1 MKFFG
6 IRARIL
12 LAALTPALLVTLLVT
27 AILTAE
33 HSRQTQ
39 IEQQRRIGAVARHL
53 GMAAEYH
60 FFVGN
65 DQAFGRLIESALS
78 EPDVVAAIFQDGR
91 GTVVATSL
99 SFSDMLPPAP
109 ETFDHRGIGTLTER
123 DEYWYRHTIRATTL
137 GEFDLFDGGAAGA
150 PPPLVGHVLL
160 KISNRALTDEIRR
173 YAYQA
178 SAIAAAVMALGLLLA
193 LALARPLIR
202 TLGQIADVVEAIRK
216 GRHDRRV
223 RDFEI
228 DELGRLAQGINDMAD
243 TVGQTQ
249 AALTARVSD
258 ATASLRRE
266 RDEAAAAALSR
277 SRFFAAASHDLRQPV
292 QALGLFVA
300 RLSLDARQSLFLP
313 RIEQIARSAHNL
325 QGLLDTLLDYS
336 RLSGQVYQVVKKPVN
351 TGILLLRIL
360 NEFTP
365 AAAEKRIALRQRG
378 PECWIQTDETMLYR
392 ILINLVSNAIRYTES
407 GTVLLAC
414 RRGASHARLEVWDT
428 GCGIPPD
435 AHETVF
441 EELVQLENPERDA
454 TKGLGLGLAIVRRTA
469 ALLEHPL
476 ALCSQ
481 VGRGS
486 RFSII
491 VPLAASAHAVAETP
505 ARGGSDP
512 LAGMRLLVAARPDM
526 PSGLPIEALENWGCA
541 VTVVTQPEMRDWI
554 GLPAAPDVVLW
565 ESDENELAA
574 TLARLDQLEE
584 VTGHALPA
592 LIVTPEPGPAPHD
605 SLRGATRLRLS
616 RPFRLAR
623 LRALVARLG
632 GPQDT
637 PPDDQG
643 R

>member
-12 LAALTPALLVTLLVT
+12 LAALTPALLVTILVT

-33 HSRQTQ
+33 NSRQMQ
-39 IEQQRRIGAVARHL
+39 AEQQRRIGAVARHL

-65 DQAFGRLIESALS
+65 DQALGRLIESALG
-78 EPDVVAAIFQDGR
+78 EPDVVAAIFQDVR
-91 GTVVATSL
+91 GTVKATSL
-99 SFSDMLPPAP
+99 SVADMPTSAA
-109 ETFDHRGIGTLTER
+109 ETFDNQGIGTLTGR
-123 DEYWYRHTIRATTL
+123 DEYWYRHAIRATTL
-137 GEFDLFDGGAAGA
+137 GEFDLFDGGSAED
-150 PPPLVGHVLL
+150 PPPLVGHLLL
-160 KISNRALTDEIRR
+160 KISNRALSDEIRR
-173 YAYQA
+173 YTFQA

-193 LALARPLIR
+193 LVLARPLIR
-202 TLGQIADVVEAIRK
+202 ALRQIVDVVEAIRQ
-216 GRHDRRV
+216 GRLDQRV
-223 RDFEI
+223 RNFGI

-249 AALTARVSD
+249 AALTARVRD

-277 SRFFAAASHDLRQPV
+277 SQFFAAASHDLRQPV
-292 QALGLFVA
+292 QALSLFVA
-300 RLSLDARQSLFLP
+300 RLRLDARQSQFLP
-313 RIEQIARSAHNL
+313 RIEQIARSADNL

-336 RLSGQVYQVVKKPVN
+336 RLSGQIYQVVKKPVN
-351 TGILLLRIL
+351 TGILLLRVL
-360 NEFTP
+360 DEFAP
-365 AAAEKRIALRQRG
+365 VAAEKRIALRQRG

-392 ILINLVSNAIRYTES
+392 ILINLVSNAIRHTES

-414 RRGASHARLEVWDT
+414 RRGTSHARIEVWDT

-435 AHETVF
+435 AHEAVF

-454 TKGLGLGLAIVRRTA
+454 AKGLGLGLAIVRRTA

-476 ALCSQ
+476 ALCSR

-486 RFSII
+486 RFSVI
-491 VPLAASAHAVAETP
+491 VPLATSAHAVAETP
-505 ARGGSDP
+505 ARDGNDP
-512 LAGMRLLVAARPDM
+512 LAGMRLLAAARPDT

-541 VTVVTQPEMRDWI
+541 VAVVMPPEMQDWI
-554 GLPAAPDVVLW
+554 GLHAAPDIVLW
-565 ESDENELAA
+565 ESDESELAA
-574 TLARLDQLEE
+574 TLARLDRLEE

-592 LIVTPEPGPAPHD
+592 LIVTPGPGPAPHD
-605 SLRGATRLRLS
+605 SPRGATRLRLS

-623 LRALVARLG
+623 LRALMARLG

-637 PPDDQG
+637 TQDDQG